1 MKKLR
6 LSDEWAL
13 IATCAG
19 PFSFLTA
26 VTNEWY
32 GEKLTW
38 NPETDEVVN
47 ASSWIMAFADC
58 LTPAAGATSREARGA
73 K

>member
-1 MKKLR
+1 MKPLT
-6 LSDEWAL
+6 LPEEWAL
-13 IATCAG
+13 IATSAG

-47 ASSWIMAFADC
+47 ASVWIMAYAYC
-58 LTPAAGATSREARGA
+58 STPAAGSEARND
-73 K
+73 